1 MGPVLLYVL
10 VLAMYHPAEIF
21 LNQIR
26 IAEYAISLLP
36 SGSLIH
42 IGFLG
47 YEYVGL
53 FDARKEEYENSSVP
67 VLKLSNF
74 ESYAFYINA
83 SMATFNYKH
92 NFNGPP
98 GLSQIGLIL
107 GTESRVKGD
116 LMGIKE
122 FKKKTYVV
130 VDTTS
135 PTKSLAE
142 LATSP
147 NHVFSPSTFDANRF
161 SNLFYNDA
169 QQVCDTDMYLP
180 ASGDGSCQLCMNA
193 CETMFA
199 LNCTTQDIQRQCKYN
214 DNTRMIPDVSAKTS
228 TPSYSEPIYVHDN
241 RRLSRT
247 ITIELPIAL
256 LIIAVI
262 VSLLLFYVVRPKVV
276 RKWFQNVLALC
287 FDCIAS
293 FLSPFSHKLFDDPSH
308 VPLFDDFSDDE
319 VAFA

>member
-1 MGPVLLYVL
+1 MFISGLSRFINTGVCLLLIRPKTKSRFRQGTWPEKCRRGTMGPVLLYVL

-161 SNLFYNDA
+161 SNLFYND
-169 QQVCDTDMYLP
+169 
-180 ASGDGSCQLCMNA
+180 
-193 CETMFA
+193 
-199 LNCTTQDIQRQCKYN
+199 N